1 MVYRAPPGIG
11 HNGNKMSWDT
21 LTQSEYHDLDSRRKS
36 FSYNLG
42 EERVDGKPK
51 YFRLWLLLLL
61 RISTVCAFL

>member
-42 EERVDGKPK
+42 EERGDGKPT
-51 YFRLWLLLLL
+51 YFRL
-61 RISTVCAFL
+61 